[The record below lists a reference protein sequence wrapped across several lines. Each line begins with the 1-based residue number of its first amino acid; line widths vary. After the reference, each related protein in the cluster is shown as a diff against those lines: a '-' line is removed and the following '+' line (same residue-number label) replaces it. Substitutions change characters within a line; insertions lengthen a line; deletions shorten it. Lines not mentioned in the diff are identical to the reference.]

1 VIGIKLLESGNFDTM
16 KKRRIG
22 NDQKTNTVDFFQT
35 KSEKRDTMFVEH
47 IAIWVRDLEK
57 MAEFYETYF
66 GAQRSEKYHN
76 TKTGFQSYF
85 LRFDSGSRIELTTK
99 QHLHPGGTD
108 TLGYTHLAMAL
119 KSQAEVDAYAQRFVA
134 DGFPLL
140 SGPRTTGDGYYEA
153 VIQDP
158 EGNLIE
164 ITVA

>member
-1 VIGIKLLESGNFDTM
+1 
-16 KKRRIG
+16 
-22 NDQKTNTVDFFQT
+22 
-35 KSEKRDTMFVEH
+35 MFVEH

-119 KSQAEVDAYAQRFVA
+119 KRQAEVDAYAQRFVS

>member
-1 VIGIKLLESGNFDTM
+1 
-16 KKRRIG
+16 
-22 NDQKTNTVDFFQT
+22 
-35 KSEKRDTMFVEH
+35 MFVEH

-108 TLGYTHLAMAL
+108 TLGYTHLAGSEKPSGSGCL
-119 KSQAEVDAYAQRFVA
+119 CPTFCLRWLSSAERSPHNR
-134 DGFPLL
+134 GWLL
-140 SGPRTTGDGYYEA
+140 
-153 VIQDP
+153 
-158 EGNLIE
+158 
-164 ITVA
+164 